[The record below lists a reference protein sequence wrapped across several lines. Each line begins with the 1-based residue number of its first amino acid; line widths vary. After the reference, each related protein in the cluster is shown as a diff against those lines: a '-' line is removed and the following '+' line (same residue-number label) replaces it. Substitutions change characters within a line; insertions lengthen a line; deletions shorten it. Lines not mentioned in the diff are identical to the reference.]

1 MPRCVRSTP
10 TASLRVAR
18 TNRVIPVRYGDT
30 MSATHNPCYTVPV
43 ANLTLAIDE
52 DLLRRARIRALE
64 EGTSVN
70 AVVRAH
76 LAAYADSESPH
87 HAMQRFLE
95 IADRHPDTGR
105 TSGERTWT
113 RSDLYDDRRRS

>member
-1 MPRCVRSTP
+1 MVAPHSPCST
-10 TASLRVAR
+10 
-18 TNRVIPVRYGDT
+18 D
-30 MSATHNPCYTVPV
+30 PV
-43 ANLTLAIDE
+43 ANLTLVIDE

-76 LAAYADSESPH
+76 LAAYADTQSPH

-95 IADRHPDTGR
+95 IAGRHPDTGT
-105 TSGERTWT
+105 TSGQRTWT
-113 RSDLYDDRRRS
+113 RSDLHDDRRR